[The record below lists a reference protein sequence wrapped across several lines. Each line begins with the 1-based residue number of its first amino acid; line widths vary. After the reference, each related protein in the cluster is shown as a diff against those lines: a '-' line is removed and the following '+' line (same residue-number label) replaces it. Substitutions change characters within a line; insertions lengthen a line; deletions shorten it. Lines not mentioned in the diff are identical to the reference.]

1 MAVTLANRNIRRLT
15 TSRLREC
22 RKREGRSRKGA
33 KAGDEVARQKWPALR
48 KSKTFGVH
56 RKKTAAVQTNE
67 VLTTFNSFCM
77 YVFFTRC

>member
-1 MAVTLANRNIRRLT
+1 MAVTLANRNICRLT

-33 KAGDEVARQKWPALR
+33 KAGDEVAQ
-48 KSKTFGVH
+48 
-56 RKKTAAVQTNE
+56 KTAAVQTNE
-67 VLTTFNSFCM
+67 VLTTINSFCM

>member
-1 MAVTLANRNIRRLT
+1 MAVTRAKKNIRRLT
-15 TSRLREC
+15 TSRLRER

-33 KAGDEVARQKWPALR
+33 KAGDDVARQKRPALR
-48 KSKTFGVH
+48 KSKTLGVH
-56 RKKTAAVQTNE
+56 RKKTAEVQTNE